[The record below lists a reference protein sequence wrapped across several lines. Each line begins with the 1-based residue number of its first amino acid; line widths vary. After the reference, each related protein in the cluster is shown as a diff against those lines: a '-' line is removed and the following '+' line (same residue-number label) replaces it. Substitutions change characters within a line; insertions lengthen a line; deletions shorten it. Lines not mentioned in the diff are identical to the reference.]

1 MAETLREHSD
11 QRKVPTNVNTA
22 TNRIYCSLLQ
32 TIFFFFLIV
41 ILRKEKKIGTSS
53 VLDFGYKDTWAQKCG
68 ILSHGVLMS
77 HSQLVGLRWPDVMLI
92 IHTANFCESWRLI
105 PTNPKVSWAVF
116 LTLYDCHAAE
126 VASLFLC
133 PKISKS
139 LAKGPRNLIPCGNSV
154 SSLSQIELR
163 VVGQVRR
170 SK

>member
-1 MAETLREHSD
+1 MLIQQQIEF
-11 QRKVPTNVNTA
+11 TA
-22 TNRIYCSLLQ
+22 LYYRPS
-32 TIFFFFLIV
+32 FFFFNCYFKK
-41 ILRKEKKIGTSS
+41 RKKIRTSS

-77 HSQLVGLRWPDVMLI
+77 HSQLVGLRWPDVILI

-133 PKISKS
+133 PKIGKS

-163 VVGQVRR
+163 VVRQVRR